1 MANLEEKIGEAIVEV
16 GKETVSDL
24 VRPTSKSIGD
34 NIGLLVDGVMGLL
47 GYWGK
52 KQKIKREVYLE
63 DYKKKITE
71 NILSIPEDHLIE
83 PPMRIVGP
91 AVEASKYFI
100 EEAYCRDMFA
110 KLIASSC
117 DSSKTRFVHP
127 VFPEIIKQLSPLDAK
142 FLMLFKENRTYP
154 VVELNEELKEGTV
167 SPFSFLLFDLKD
179 NKNRFDYPEQLEL
192 TKTVEILIRFGILK
206 KNSAILELNY
216 NYDSFKEHW
225 FYKAILPTLKEGS
238 VLRIV
243 RYRVE
248 PTVLGGDFVRSCLPD
263 IAPVIEGQA

>member
-1 MANLEEKIGEAIVEV
+1 
-16 GKETVSDL
+16 
-24 VRPTSKSIGD
+24 
-34 NIGLLVDGVMGLL
+34 
-47 GYWGK
+47 
-52 KQKIKREVYLE
+52 
-63 DYKKKITE
+63 
-71 NILSIPEDHLIE
+71 
-83 PPMRIVGP
+83 MRIVGP

-100 EEAYCRDMFA
+100 EEAHCRDMFA

-238 VLRIV
+238 VLRMV

>member
-34 NIGLLVDGVMGLL
+34 NIGLLVDGVMGWL

-206 KNSAILELNY
+206 KNSAILEL
-216 NYDSFKEHW
+216 
-225 FYKAILPTLKEGS
+225 
-238 VLRIV
+238 
-243 RYRVE
+243 
-248 PTVLGGDFVRSCLPD
+248 
-263 IAPVIEGQA
+263 